1 MTIAPAK
8 KGLTVLTDPNPQL
21 RKVSEDVS
29 VEELQTDEMKKFLS
43 ELYKTMLDDDGIGI
57 AAPQVG
63 VAKRI
68 CFISD
73 VGKNPRV
80 LINPEIAWSSKTM
93 ISMQEGCLSVPNVF
107 GPVTRPKAVH
117 IKALDENGKKLKIK
131 AKGWLSRVTQHE
143 IDHLDGILFVD
154 KADYLEKNN
163 DEKQS
168 LL

>member
-154 KADYLEKNN
+154 KADYLE
-163 DEKQS
+163 
-168 LL
+168 